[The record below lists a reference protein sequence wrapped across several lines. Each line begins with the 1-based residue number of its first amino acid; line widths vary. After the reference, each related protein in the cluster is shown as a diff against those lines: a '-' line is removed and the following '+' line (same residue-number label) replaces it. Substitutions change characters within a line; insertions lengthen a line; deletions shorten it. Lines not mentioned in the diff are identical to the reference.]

1 MRAATCVAISCILLG
16 SVLEAKSQTVQ
27 QFYQGKTVRLAIG
40 SGVGGSIDIYARLV
54 GRHIGRHLPGQPA
67 VVPQNMPAGSGLA
80 LANFASENAPRDGSW
95 LGAVTQALPFDPLFS
110 GGASNL
116 RFDVLKWNWLGS
128 PVKFSAVAIAWNAS
142 TPVRKADDLLTHEM
156 IVGSSGA
163 SSSST
168 NDAHVLRSILGFK
181 YRVILGYPSGA
192 DIDLAMIR
200 GETQGRA
207 NIAWQGLKN
216 RNAEWIT
223 NKDVSI
229 LYQMGL
235 EKDPDIPG
243 DVPLILDFAKS
254 EEDRQVL
261 ELKFASYS
269 LGYPVFAPEGT
280 PPDRV
285 IALRSAFEQAFK
297 SPALIAEAKSL
308 RLDIV
313 PVSGEAVHAV
323 LKKAYASPE
332 SVRKRLADAGR
343 PTTSVDRAKART
355 IKVSLDSVANNGRR
369 LTFKDKGANA
379 TALIG
384 GSTKLSIAGQAAKS
398 DKLQPGMTCEIA
410 YFGDRG
416 QAISVTCP

>member
-1 MRAATCVAISCILLG
+1 L
-16 SVLEAKSQTVQ
+16 
-27 QFYQGKTVRLAIG
+27 
-40 SGVGGSIDIYARLV
+40 
-54 GRHIGRHLPGQPA
+54 
-67 VVPQNMPAGSGLA
+67 PAGSGLA
-80 LANFASENAPRDGSW
+80 LANFASDNAPRDGTW
-95 LGAVTQALPFDPLFS
+95 IGAVTQALPFDPLFS
-110 GGASNL
+110 GGASNV

-142 TPVRKADDLLTHEM
+142 TPVRKAEDLLNVEM

-216 RNAEWIT
+216 RNAEWLT

-235 EKDPDIPG
+235 EKDPDIPA
-243 DVPLILDFAKS
+243 DIPLILDFAKS

-261 ELKFASYS
+261 ELKFASYA
-269 LGYPVFAPEGT
+269 LGYPSFAPEGT

-285 IALRSAFEQAFK
+285 NALRSAFSKAF
-297 SPALIAEAKSL
+297 SDAALLAEAKSL
-308 RLDIV
+308 RLEII
-313 PVSGEAVHAV
+313 PVSGEAIQSV
-323 LKKAYASPE
+323 LQKAYASPP
-332 SVRKRLADAGR
+332 SVRERLAQAGR
-343 PTTSVDRAKART
+343 PPSAVAQAKART
-355 IKVSLDSVANNGRR
+355 VNVSIDAVANNGQR
-369 LTFKDKGANA
+369 LFFRDRDAKAA
-379 TALIG
+379 ALVG
-384 GSTKLSIAGQAAKS
+384 GSTKLSIGGQAAKPNML
-398 DKLQPGMTCEIA
+398 KPGMTCEIA
-410 YFGDRG
+410 YFGDGG
-416 QAISVTCP
+416 QATAVTCP